1 MATRPVRFPPGSV
14 PPAGLYRSTGTGR
27 VRYLDGS
34 TPLPG
39 SVNSSSWQQ
48 VADHYRVV
56 QTSRGPARHGTVPD
70 APTHPVRFAA
80 GTMVSPGEYRNTTSG
95 AVRYFDGSTAL
106 PGGVNATSWQQV
118 SDHYHAHRER
128 TEHDRRPLIA
138 FPAPRPFREAVA
150 ATASLTGTAVL
161 APPAPAA
168 PTAPAAPAAPANA
181 GELAVELFRRLNA
194 GDAEG
199 IAELFAPEA
208 HVFLPIGSILVC
220 HRGPRQLRSCL
231 AWLRANLE
239 THTLSIERVSGVET
253 NVTVDFDARG
263 RAAWGESFDR
273 PAAMVLESD
282 GGRIRLVHVALG
294 MPRV

>member
-56 QTSRGPARHGTVPD
+56 QTSRGPVRHGTVPD

-80 GTMVSPGEYRNTTSG
+80 GTVVSPGEYRNASSG
-95 AVRYFDGSTAL
+95 AVRYFDGGTPL
-106 PGGVNATSWQQV
+106 PGSVNSTSWQQV

-138 FPAPRPFREAVA
+138 FPAPPPVREAVA
-150 ATASLTGTAVL
+150 ATATLSSTGTAVL
-161 APPAPAA
+161 APP
-168 PTAPAAPAAPANA
+168 APAAPANA
-181 GELAVELFRRLNA
+181 GELAVELFRRLNLSDTA
-194 GDAEG
+194 SV
-199 IAELFAPEA
+199 AELFAPEA

-294 MPRV
+294 TPRA